1 MKNPIVNGVGLLI
14 ICFTAFTSLAAMDY
28 EEIRIEAINQ
38 ASNVEYNQVQEVRK
52 DNKKTPKICVK
63 KLENQ
68 QKAIANKLREIRKDL
83 NKLKK

>member
-28 EEIRIEAINQ
+28 EETRIEL
-38 ASNVEYNQVQEVRK
+38 ASQTNAVAYNQVQEVRK
-52 DNKKTPKICVK
+52 DTKKTPKICVK

-68 QKAIANKLREIRKDL
+68 QKAIADKLREIRKDL
-83 NKLKK
+83 NNLRK

>member
-14 ICFTAFTSLAAMDY
+14 ICFTAFTSLAAMEY

-38 ASNVEYNQVQEVRK
+38 TSTISYTQVQEVRK
-52 DNKKTPKICVK
+52 ENKKTPKICVK
-63 KLENQ
+63 KLEDQ
-68 QKAIANKLREIRKDL
+68 QKAIASKLREIRKDL

>member
-14 ICFTAFTSLAAMDY
+14 ICFTAFTSLAAMEY

-38 ASNVEYNQVQEVRK
+38 TSTIPYTQVQEVQK
-52 DNKKTPKICVK
+52 ENKKTPKICVK
-63 KLENQ
+63 KLEDQ
-68 QKAIANKLREIRKDL
+68 QKAIASKLREIRKDL